1 MYNVTLFKLK
11 RAVHLAMSF
20 LFYIYSGLEG
30 STTEIPMVISEGRDA
45 HLLSNFTLS

>member
-11 RAVHLAMSF
+11 RAVHLAMNF

-30 STTEIPMVISEGRDA
+30 PTTDTNG
-45 HLLSNFTLS
+45 HF